1 MMLVTIVGVML
12 VVVMAVDFGLK
23 NKPHFLCT
31 VVVMVRHKSV
41 Q

>member
-1 MMLVTIVGVML
+1 MLVTIVGVML

-23 NKPHFLCT
+23 NESHLVRT